1 MNGDAATAPHT
12 SDTDTLGK
20 DAASPRIPGNTGLVL
35 QFMDSLLTRQARD
48 PAFFS
53 SLPSPPWLRLEK
65 DTPSGGKFWSCTIQ
79 EHGIDLHWGKLN
91 TQGQRLALA
100 ITRCNRG
107 SPIREARSRV
117 FGKLKEGYRLV
128 SSYGP
133 LP

>member
-1 MNGDAATAPHT
+1 M
-12 SDTDTLGK
+12 
-20 DAASPRIPGNTGLVL
+20 L
-35 QFMDSLLTRQARD
+35 QFMDSLLARQARD
-48 PAFFS
+48 PAFFA
-53 SLPSPPWLRLEK
+53 SLPSSPCLHLEK

-79 EHGIDLHWGKLN
+79 EHGIDLHWGKRN
-91 TQGQRLALA
+91 TQGQQLALA

-117 FGKLKEGYRLV
+117 FGKLKEGYRLT

>member
-1 MNGDAATAPHT
+1 
-12 SDTDTLGK
+12 
-20 DAASPRIPGNTGLVL
+20 
-35 QFMDSLLTRQARD
+35 MDSLLTRQARD
-48 PAFFS
+48 PAFFA

-107 SPIREARSRV
+107 NPIREARSRV
-117 FGKLKEGYRLV
+117 FGKLKEGYRLA